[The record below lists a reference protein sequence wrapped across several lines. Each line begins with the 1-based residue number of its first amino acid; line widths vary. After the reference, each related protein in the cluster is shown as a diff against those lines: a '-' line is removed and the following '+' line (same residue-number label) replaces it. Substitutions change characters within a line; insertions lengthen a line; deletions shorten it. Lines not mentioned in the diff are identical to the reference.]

1 MMAKREKKAKKNGD
15 EKAQEP
21 SVGHNSKDATPE
33 LTEDQR
39 IALTFLHKKAYTT
52 ALAVKKQADA
62 DLKSVA
68 RLAKAELG
76 EDGLANIKDMIALE
90 SEEGEKKLKAQIERQ
105 LRVAKWMNVPFGA
118 QGALFDAVDRTPAVD
133 KAYANGKRDG
143 LAGEPQHNPHD
154 PSTAQYKKYLEG
166 WQDGQ
171 AVLAQGIR
179 PPTPIEAAA
188 KPDAGV
194 AFDDLPAAGAVN

>member
-1 MMAKREKKAKKNGD
+1 MARGKRAEKNTAEPKP
-15 EKAQEP
+15 EEP
-21 SVGHNSKDATPE
+21 SVGHNSDATPE
-33 LTEDQR
+33 LTEDQS
-39 IALTFLHKKAYTT
+39 IALTFLHKKAYVA
-52 ALAVKKQADA
+52 ALAVKKKADA
-62 DLKSVA
+62 DLKNVCK
-68 RLAKAELG
+68 LAKSELG
-76 EDGLANIKDMIALE
+76 DGGIDDIKDMIALE
-90 SEEGEKKLKAQIERQ
+90 TEEGEKQLKAKIDRQ
-105 LRVAKWMNVPFGA
+105 MRGARWMGLPFGA
-118 QGALFDAVDRTPAVD
+118 QGSMFDQVDRTPAVE

-154 PSTAQYKKYLEG
+154 PSVPQYAEYLRG

-194 AFDDLPAAGAVN
+194 EFDDLPAAEAVH